1 MYSARTVNDKF
12 ALLCLERGKKAGHAP
27 RAHTKGFTAQ
37 PVLGVVGRVQGRG
50 DYLHRRYICRGAAFC
65 LARSGWTCVSH
76 GGRRGDE
83 VGK

>member
-1 MYSARTVNDKF
+1 MYSTRTVNDKF

-50 DYLHRRYICRGAAFC
+50 DYLHRRY
-65 LARSGWTCVSH
+65 LP
-76 GGRRGDE
+76 RRRVLSRP
-83 VGK
+83 VGVDLCEPWRPQR